1 MSMLIVPGTAEE
13 VEVVYMALL
22 CGIDY
27 PPPTVA
33 IFKSL
38 KCAED
43 FCRSKNDSI
52 PTDNVCHLIVRQMTM
67 GAPSKEEFSLRINP
81 STDITT
87 WDRIDRLRGP
97 DIIFQ
102 AKRRRHHQ

>member
-1 MSMLIVPGTAEE
+1 MLIVPGTDEE
-13 VEVVYMALL
+13 VEVVYMAVL

-43 FCRSKNDSI
+43 FCQSKNESI
-52 PTDNVCHLIVRQMTM
+52 PTDNVCHLTVRQMTI
-67 GAPSKEEFSLRINP
+67 GVPSKQEFFLRINP

-87 WDRIDRLRGP
+87 RNRINRLRGP
-97 DIIFQ
+97 DMVFH
-102 AKRRRHHQ
+102 KTKT